1 MSIPIPTDPEEAV
14 MAETPAAN
22 RATSP
27 VADPAAA
34 ASTATLPRPG
44 PQGPPPTETPP
55 AESSATGA
63 IAYPE
68 PPEMGRAR
76 GLVPVVLITLFGLF
90 MAAMFLAM
98 AIEEIRLT

>member
-1 MSIPIPTDPEEAV
+1 
-14 MAETPAAN
+14 MAETPAV
-22 RATSP
+22 RPSTSP
-27 VADPAAA
+27 AAGPAA
-34 ASTATLPRPG
+34 ASTATLPRPE

-55 AESSATGA
+55 VEGSATSA

-68 PPEMGRAR
+68 PPELRRAW
-76 GLVPVVLITLFGLF
+76 GPVPVVLITLFGLF